1 MFSNTNRQLRKLSI
15 YKPTKMSYVQLL
27 EKLQVCSKETLQ
39 QDVTVYDIVEDEFVP
54 VSEANYTD
62 KDSQVLDPSHLY
74 LAF

>member
-1 MFSNTNRQLRKLSI
+1 MTYLE
-15 YKPTKMSYVQLL
+15 VL

-39 QDVTVYDIVEDEFVP
+39 QDVTVYDIVEDEFVS
-54 VSEANYTD
+54 VSEIHYTD

>member
-1 MFSNTNRQLRKLSI
+1 MTYLE
-15 YKPTKMSYVQLL
+15 LL

-54 VSEANYTD
+54 VSEIHYTD